1 MDNYVIRIA
10 SGITISI
17 LLTLV
22 LLFIFSIIL
31 TYTEVSES
39 TITPVIIGITGVSIL
54 AGSSITTAKI
64 KQKGIINGMIVG
76 GIYIF
81 LIYLISSILSTGF
94 SLNIYSGIM
103 MIIGILAGAIG
114 GIVGVNLKWKRN
126 RRIFGKRNYPYL

>member
-114 GIVGVNLKWKRN
+114 GIVGVNLK
-126 RRIFGKRNYPYL
+126 